1 MYICDL
7 QDQLF
12 GRGMTEAAIQIDP
25 KGVQRLEERYQQDF
39 NDNKSYLGFAMLFDG
54 FVEQGPDTKAE
65 AKAIADQLQLD
76 LETIVHDHWLSGLR
90 RDKVIELCKSLK
102 KIGKKFVLC
111 QGAEYTADEIA
122 FDWNDMFPIFP
133 IQQEEIS

>member
-7 QDQLF
+7 RDQLF
-12 GRGMTEAAIQIDP
+12 GRGVTEAAMQIDP
-25 KGVQRLEERYQQDF
+25 EGVRALEERYQRDF
-39 NDNKSYLGFAMLFDG
+39 DDNKSYLGLVMLYDG
-54 FVEQGPDTKAE
+54 FVEQGPDTEAE

-76 LETIVHDHWLSGLR
+76 LETIVHDHRLSELR
-90 RDKVIELCKSLK
+90 WDEVIALCKSLK

-122 FDWNDMFPIFP
+122 FDWNDMFPILP